1 MSEFISPDD
10 TRYDER
16 ARALVRIGREAIAVA
31 DNEKLDAYFADD
43 FVFHGPDGDLTYPEL
58 RSFFEAMR
66 AAFEGFACER
76 RTIVSQGQ
84 YIGCHTSMSGRFTA
98 PFTASPIGTIP
109 PNGQPMRL
117 ELINIF
123 RYHEDGKLAEEW
135 VQYDNLGFLR
145 QLGVDLTQAPAR
157 PSVSA

>member
-16 ARALVRIGREAIAVA
+16 ARALVRIGREGIAVA
-31 DNEKLDAYFADD
+31 DDEKLDAYFADD
-43 FVFHGPDGDLTYPEL
+43 YVFHGPGGDLTYAQL
-58 RSFFEAMR
+58 RSFFQAMR

-76 RTIVSQGQ
+76 RTIVSQGE

-98 PFTASPIGTIP
+98 PFTMSPIGTIQ

-135 VQYDNLGFLR
+135 VQYDNVGFLR
-145 QLGVDLTQAPAR
+145 QLGVDLTARLDEPTVPA
-157 PSVSA
+157 

>member
-31 DNEKLDAYFADD
+31 DDEKLDAYFADD
-43 FVFHGPDGDLTYPEL
+43 FVFHGPDGDMTYPQL
-58 RSFFEAMR
+58 RSFFAAMR

-76 RTIVSQGQ
+76 RAIIGEGP
-84 YIGCHTSMSGRFTA
+84 YIGSRTCMSGRFTG
-98 PFTASPIGTIP
+98 PFEASPIGTIA

-117 ELINIF
+117 ELINLF
-123 RYHEDGKLAEEW
+123 RYHENGRLAEEW
-135 VQYDNLGFLR
+135 VQYDNVGFLR
-145 QLGVDLTQAPAR
+145 RLGVDLTEGR
-157 PSVSA
+157 

>member
-31 DNEKLDAYFADD
+31 DDEKLDAYFAAD
-43 FVFHGPDGDLTYPEL
+43 FAFHGPDGDMTYPQL
-58 RSFFEAMR
+58 RSFFAAMR

-76 RTIVSQGQ
+76 RSIVSQGAF
-84 YIGCHTSMSGRFTA
+84 IGCRTSMSGRFTA
-98 PFTASPIGTIP
+98 PFEASPVGTIE
-109 PNGQPMRL
+109 PNGQSMRL

-123 RYHEDGKLAEEW
+123 RYDDDGRLAEEW
-135 VQYDNLGFLR
+135 VQYDNLGFFR
-145 QLGVDLTQAPAR
+145 QLGVDLTETP
-157 PSVSA
+157 